1 MASIAFDPADV
12 IVGVDTHK
20 DQHVAVA
27 LDGLGRR
34 LGERFVSAA
43 PAGYGDLLAWAAEL
57 GRVAAFGVEGTGSYG
72 LGLARFLRRHAV
84 MVLEVAR
91 PPRKGQRRLQGKSD
105 PVDAEHAARE
115 VLAGTSVVMP
125 KTGEGAVEAIRLL
138 KVARDTAVVAHS
150 QAMITLKATLVTASD
165 TLRAELEPCTD
176 FALVTA
182 CAALEVSGDLADPE
196 VAMRHA
202 LRALA
207 RRWLALH
214 EQIKAHTRHLKRLTG
229 RTRPRWWPPLGSGS
243 TAPPNCSVPR
253 ATTPVGSAR
262 RPPTPSCAAP
272 APSRPPPARPA
283 VTASTGAAT
292 ARPTPR
298 CFGSSW
304 SGCAGTLR
312 PSPTSTAAPLRAC
325 PSARSSAASSAM
337 WPARSTGSSQPL
349 QQPLPSHSRPHRST

>member
-43 PAGYGDLLAWAAEL
+43 PAGYADLLAWAAGL

-72 LGLARFLRRHAV
+72 LGLARFLRRHGV

-115 VLAGTSVVMP
+115 VLAGTSVVTP

-165 TLRAELEPCTD
+165 TLRAELEPRTD

-207 RRWLALH
+207 CRWLALH
-214 EQIKAHTRHLKRLTG
+214 EEIKAHSRHLKRLTS
-229 RTRPRWWPPLGSGS
+229 RTAPALVPPLGSGS
-243 TAPPNCSVPR
+243 TVPPSCSVPR

-262 RPPTPSCAAP
+262 RLPTPSCVAP

-312 PSPTSTAAPLRAC
+312 PSSMSTAAPLRAC

-337 WPARSTGSSQPL
+337 WPARSTGSSQSPR
-349 QQPLPSHSRPHRST
+349 PRPPNHSRPHRST

>member
-1 MASIAFDPADV
+1 MGSIAFDPTDV

-34 LGERFVSAA
+34 LGQRFVSAA
-43 PAGYGDLLAWAAEL
+43 PAGYADLLAWAAGL

-91 PPRKGQRRLQGKSD
+91 PPRKGQRRLQGNSD
-105 PVDAEHAARE
+105 PVDAEHAARQ
-115 VLAGTSVVMP
+115 VLAGTSVVTP

-165 TLRAELEPCTD
+165 TLRAELEPRTD

-202 LRALA
+202 LGALA
-207 RRWLALH
+207 CRWLALH
-214 EQIKAHTRHLKRLTG
+214 EEIKAIPATSSASPAG
-229 RTRPRWWPPLGSGS
+229 PPPRWWPPLGSGS
-243 TAPPNCSVPR
+243 TVPPSCSVPR

-312 PSPTSTAAPLRAC
+312 PSPTWNAAPLRAC

-337 WPARSTGSSQPL
+337 WPARSTGSSQSPR
-349 QQPLPSHSRPHRST
+349 PPNHSRPHRTT